1 MTRNELIK
9 KLKGKI
15 PNDWVIS
22 EKLDLSGLSK
32 IKKETSTIYIGKY
45 SKRLK
50 SYITQLKCYTYSG
63 KSSIRSQS
71 GEIMW
76 YFQVYINK
84 NDKEIL
90 IPNESTD
97 DFIEIFI
104 SRFENYL
111 NIKEDLDKI
120 ENSINVLS
128 NDNKLKT
135 EIRDFKIKKVTK
147 SENQE

>member
-1 MTRNELIK
+1 MTRNELIN
-9 KLKGKI
+9 KLKDKM

-50 SYITQLKCYTYSG
+50 GYITQLKCYTYAG
-63 KSSIRSQS
+63 KSSIRNQR
-71 GEIMW
+71 IMW
-76 YFQVYINK
+76 YFHAYINES
-84 NDKEIL
+84 NKEIL
-90 IPNESTD
+90 IPSESTD

-104 SRFENYL
+104 NRFVNYL

-120 ENSINVLS
+120 ENSISVLS
-128 NDNKLKT
+128 NNNKLKT
-135 EIRDFKIKKVTK
+135 EIRDYKIKSIIKC
-147 SENQE
+147 ENQE

>member
-9 KLKGKI
+9 KISYKI
-15 PNDWVIS
+15 PSDWVINESNIS
-22 EKLDLSGLSK
+22 ELSK
-32 IKKETSTIYIGKY
+32 IKQEASTIYIGKY

-50 SYITQLKCYTYSG
+50 SYITQLKCYSYSG
-63 KSSIRSQS
+63 KNSVSQS
-71 GEIMW
+71 GDKIIW
-76 YFQVYINK
+76 YFHFNIGIN
-84 NDKEIL
+84 NKELL

-104 SRFENYL
+104 NRYVNYL

-128 NDNKLKT
+128 NDDKLKT